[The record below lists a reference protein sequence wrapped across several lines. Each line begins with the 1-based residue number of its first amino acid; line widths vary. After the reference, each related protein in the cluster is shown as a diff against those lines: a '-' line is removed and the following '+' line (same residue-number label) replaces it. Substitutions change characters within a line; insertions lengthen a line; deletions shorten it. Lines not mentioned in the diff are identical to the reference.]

1 MEKPVA
7 LVTGANRGI
16 GLEATRRLAR
26 AGYVVALA
34 ARRPDAAEE
43 TAEKLAAEGLDVV
56 PLTLDVTQSES
67 VRAARRL
74 VEERLGRLDALVNN
88 AGVLAGEDRSRPGLE
103 VPVEVVRATF
113 EVNTFGPLRVTQAFA
128 PLLIAG
134 GGGNV
139 VNVSSIMGQLASA
152 GPGYLAYRS
161 SKAAL
166 NMVTRVLAAE
176 LAPHGVRVNAVH
188 PGWIRTRM
196 GGPEAPGR
204 PEEGAEP
211 IVRLATLG
219 PDGPT
224 GGFFGPGLKPL
235 DW

>member
-1 MEKPVA
+1 MEIKVA
-7 LVTGANRGI
+7 LVTGSNRGI
-16 GLEATRRLAR
+16 GFEVVRQLAR
-26 AGYVVALA
+26 RGYRVALA
-34 ARRPDAAEE
+34 ARRLAAAEE
-43 TAEKLAAEGLDVV
+43 AAERLVAEGLEVG
-56 PLTLDVTQSES
+56 PLELDVASDAS
-67 VRAARRL
+67 VAAAFRVL
-74 VEERLGRLDALVNN
+74 EERLGRLDVLVNN
-88 AGVLAGEDRSRPGLE
+88 AGVLLDEDRRLPGLE
-103 VPVEVVRATF
+103 LPLEAVRATY

-128 PLLIAG
+128 PLLVRQ
-134 GGGNV
+134 GGNV
-139 VNVSSIMGQLASA
+139 VNVSSVMGQLASA

-161 SKAAL
+161 SKTAL

-211 IVRLATLG
+211 IVGLATLG
-219 PDGPT
+219 PDGPS
-224 GGFFGPGLKPL
+224 GGFFGPDLKPL

>member
-1 MEKPVA
+1 METKVA
-7 LVTGANRGI
+7 LVTGSNRGI
-16 GLEATRRLAR
+16 GFEVVRRLAR
-26 AGYVVALA
+26 RGYRVALA
-34 ARRPDAAEE
+34 ARRLAAAEE
-43 TAEKLAAEGLDVV
+43 AAGRLVAEGLEVW
-56 PLTLDVTQSES
+56 PLELDVTSDAS
-67 VRAARRL
+67 VAAAFRFL
-74 VEERLGRLDALVNN
+74 EERLGRLDALVNN
-88 AGVLAGEDRSRPGLE
+88 AGVLLDEDRRLPGLE
-103 VPVEVVRATF
+103 LPIEAVRATY

-128 PLLIAG
+128 PLLVRQ
-134 GGGNV
+134 GGNV
-139 VNVSSIMGQLASA
+139 VNVSSVMGQLASA

-176 LAPHGVRVNAVH
+176 LAPRGVRVNAVH

-211 IVRLATLG
+211 IVGLATLG

-224 GGFFGPGLKPL
+224 GGFFGPDLKPL

>member
-1 MEKPVA
+1 MTKRVA

-16 GLEATRRLAR
+16 GFEVARQLAGRGYLVYLAGRDPGAAEEAAGRLGAEGLAVEPLVLDVTRSDS
-26 AGYVVALA
+26 VTA
-34 ARRPDAAEE
+34 ARRAVEAA
-43 TAEKLAAEGLDVV
+43 
-56 PLTLDVTQSES
+56 S
-67 VRAARRL
+67 
-74 VEERLGRLDALVNN
+74 GRLDALVNN
-88 AGVLAGEDRSRPGLE
+88 AGVLLDEGVAGLE
-103 VPVEVVRATF
+103 VPIETVHATF
-113 EVNTFGPLRVTQAFA
+113 EVNVYGALRVTQAFA
-128 PLLIAG
+128 PLLVQAR
-134 GGGNV
+134 GNV

-166 NMVTRVLAAE
+166 NMITRVLAAE
-176 LAPHGVRVNAVH
+176 LKPHGVRVNSAH

-196 GGPEAPGR
+196 GGPAAPGT

-211 IVRLATLG
+211 IVWLATLG

-224 GGFFGPGLKPL
+224 GGFFGPGRRAL

>member
-1 MEKPVA
+1 METKVA
-7 LVTGANRGI
+7 LVTGSNRGI
-16 GLEATRRLAR
+16 GFEVVRKLAR
-26 AGYVVALA
+26 HGYRVALA
-34 ARRPDAAEE
+34 ARRRAAAEE
-43 TAEKLAAEGLDVV
+43 AAGRLSAEGLEVW
-56 PLTLDVTQSES
+56 PLELDVSDDAS
-67 VRAARRL
+67 VQAARRL

-88 AGVLAGEDRSRPGLE
+88 AGVLSGDDRRLPGLE

-128 PLLIAG
+128 PLLVRQ
-134 GGGNV
+134 GGNV

-166 NMVTRVLAAE
+166 NMITRVLAAE

-211 IVRLATLG
+211 IVGLATLG
-219 PDGPT
+219 PDGPS
-224 GGFFGPGLKPL
+224 GGFFGPDLQPL

>member
-1 MEKPVA
+1 METKVA
-7 LVTGANRGI
+7 LVTGSNRGI
-16 GLEATRRLAR
+16 GFEVVRKLAR
-26 AGYVVALA
+26 RGYRVALA
-34 ARRPDAAEE
+34 ARRRAAAEE
-43 TAEKLAAEGLDVV
+43 AAGRLSAEGLEVW
-56 PLTLDVTQSES
+56 PLELDVSDDAS
-67 VRAARRL
+67 VQAARRL

-88 AGVLAGEDRSRPGLE
+88 AGVLSGDDRRLPGLE

-128 PLLIAG
+128 PLLVRQ
-134 GGGNV
+134 GGNV

-166 NMVTRVLAAE
+166 NMITRVLAAE

-211 IVRLATLG
+211 IVGLATLG
-219 PDGPT
+219 PDGPS
-224 GGFFGPGLKPL
+224 GGFFGPDLQPL

>member
-1 MEKPVA
+1 METKVA
-7 LVTGANRGI
+7 LVTGSNRGI
-16 GLEATRRLAR
+16 GFEVVRKLAR
-26 AGYVVALA
+26 CGYRVVLA
-34 ARRPDAAEE
+34 ARRRAAAEE
-43 TAEKLAAEGLDVV
+43 AAGRLSAEGLEVW
-56 PLTLDVTQSES
+56 PLELDVSDDAS
-67 VRAARRL
+67 VQAARRL

-88 AGVLAGEDRSRPGLE
+88 AGVLSGDDRRLPGLE

-128 PLLIAG
+128 PLLVRQ
-134 GGGNV
+134 GGNV

-166 NMVTRVLAAE
+166 NMITRVLAAE

-211 IVRLATLG
+211 IVGLATLG
-219 PDGPT
+219 PDGPS
-224 GGFFGPGLKPL
+224 GGFFGPDLKPL

>member
-1 MEKPVA
+1 METKVA
-7 LVTGANRGI
+7 LVTGSNRGI
-16 GLEATRRLAR
+16 GFEVVRKLAR
-26 AGYVVALA
+26 RGYRVALA
-34 ARRPDAAEE
+34 ARRRAAAEE
-43 TAEKLAAEGLDVV
+43 AASKLTAEGLDVW
-56 PLTLDVTQSES
+56 PLELDVSDDAS
-67 VRAARRL
+67 VQEARRL
-74 VEERLGRLDALVNN
+74 AEEHLGRLDALVNN
-88 AGVLAGEDRSRPGLE
+88 AGVLLDEDRRLPGLE
-103 VPVEVVRATF
+103 LPVAAVRATF

-128 PLLIAG
+128 PLLLRQ
-134 GGGNV
+134 GGNV
-139 VNVSSIMGQLASA
+139 VNVSSVMGQLASA

-211 IVRLATLG
+211 IVALATLG
-219 PDGPT
+219 PDGPS
-224 GGFFGPGLKPL
+224 GGFFGPDLERL
-235 DW
+235 EW

>member
-1 MEKPVA
+1 METKVA
-7 LVTGANRGI
+7 LVTGSNRGI
-16 GLEATRRLAR
+16 GFEVVRKLAR
-26 AGYVVALA
+26 RGYRVALA
-34 ARRPDAAEE
+34 ARRRAAAEE
-43 TAEKLAAEGLDVV
+43 AAGRLSAEGLEVW
-56 PLTLDVTQSES
+56 PLELDVSDDAS
-67 VRAARRL
+67 VQAARRL

-88 AGVLAGEDRSRPGLE
+88 AGVLSGDDRRLPGLE

-128 PLLIAG
+128 PLLVRQ
-134 GGGNV
+134 GGNV

-166 NMVTRVLAAE
+166 NMITRVLAAE

-211 IVRLATLG
+211 IVGLATLG
-219 PDGPT
+219 PDGPS
-224 GGFFGPGLKPL
+224 GGFFGPDLKPL

>member
-1 MEKPVA
+1 METKVA
-7 LVTGANRGI
+7 LVTGSNRGI
-16 GLEATRRLAR
+16 GFEVVRKLAR
-26 AGYVVALA
+26 RGYRVVLA
-34 ARRPDAAEE
+34 ARRRAAAEE
-43 TAEKLAAEGLDVV
+43 AAGRLSAEGLEVW
-56 PLTLDVTQSES
+56 PLELDVSDDAS
-67 VRAARRL
+67 VQAARRL

-88 AGVLAGEDRSRPGLE
+88 AGVLSGDDRRLPGLE

-128 PLLIAG
+128 PLLVRQ
-134 GGGNV
+134 GGNV

-166 NMVTRVLAAE
+166 NMITRVLAAE

-211 IVRLATLG
+211 IVGLATLG
-219 PDGPT
+219 PDGPS
-224 GGFFGPGLKPL
+224 GGFFGPDLKPL

>member
-16 GLEATRRLAR
+16 GFEVVRQLAGRGYLAYLAGRDPAAVEEAAGRL
-26 AGYVVALA
+26 G
-34 ARRPDAAEE
+34 
-43 TAEKLAAEGLDVV
+43 AEGLAVE
-56 PLTLDVTQSES
+56 PLVLDVTRPDS
-67 VRAARRL
+67 VTAVRSAVEAAH
-74 VEERLGRLDALVNN
+74 GRLDALVNN
-88 AGVLAGEDRSRPGLE
+88 AGVLLDEGVAGLE
-103 VPVEVVRATF
+103 VPVETVHATF
-113 EVNTFGPLRVTQAFA
+113 EVNVYGALRVTQTFA
-128 PLLIAG
+128 PLLVRAR
-134 GGGNV
+134 GNV

-152 GPGYLAYRS
+152 GAGYLAYRS

-166 NMVTRVLAAE
+166 NMITRVLAAE
-176 LAPHGVRVNAVH
+176 LKPHGVRVNSAH

-196 GGPEAPGR
+196 GGPAAPGT

-211 IVRLATLG
+211 IVWLATLG

-224 GGFFGPGLKPL
+224 GGFFGPGNQPL